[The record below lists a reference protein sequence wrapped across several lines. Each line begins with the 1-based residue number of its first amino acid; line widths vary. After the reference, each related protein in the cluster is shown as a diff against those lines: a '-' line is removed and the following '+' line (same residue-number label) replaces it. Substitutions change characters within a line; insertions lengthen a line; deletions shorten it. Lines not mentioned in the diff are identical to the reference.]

1 MTQLIDEKKLAKMQ
15 KTQELNLPE
24 TAYIQRLEPVSDGQ
38 GGFLNPAWETIKTVK
53 ARIGEPKGDTEKEVA
68 GRIETGKVVI
78 ITLPYDVEVELDN
91 QIQINGINY
100 RVHWTNK
107 DKSNI
112 TALRVVVTENI

>member
-1 MTQLIDEKKLAKMQ
+1 MILTESHLAKMRS
-15 KTQELNLPE
+15 TQELNMPE
-24 TAYIQRLEPVSDGQ
+24 TAYIQSLTATSDGQ
-38 GGFLNPAWETIKTVK
+38 GGHTESWTTVSQSK
-53 ARIGEPKGDTEKEVA
+53 ARIGGPKGDAEKEVA

>member
-1 MTQLIDEKKLAKMQ
+1 MRS
-15 KTQELNLPE
+15 TQELNMPE
-24 TAYIQRLEPVSDGQ
+24 TAYIQSLTATSDGQ
-38 GGFLNPAWETIKTVK
+38 GGFTESWQTIKTVA
-53 ARIGEPKGDTEKEVA
+53 ARIGEPKGDAEKEVA

-91 QIQINGINY
+91 QIQINEINY

-112 TALRVVVTENI
+112 TALRVVVTES

>member
-1 MTQLIDEKKLAKMQ
+1 MTQLIDDKKLAKMQ

-24 TAYIQRLEPVSDGQ
+24 TAYIQRLETESDGQ
-38 GGFLNPAWETIKTVK
+38 GGFTESWQTIKTVK
-53 ARIGEPKGDTEKEVA
+53 ARIGEPKGDAEKEIA